1 MTGLRFLHGRRAAR
15 CRVVLG
21 ATGVSAT
28 IGLFSGLG
36 ASSAVA
42 GPLELGLCNGS
53 TLSQPFLPWGDP
65 TEYELAPDGTFI
77 GGGWRLD
84 NGALI
89 ASGTGPLG
97 SGSSVPVLSPAPGAS
112 ALSAPTCVD
121 AAYPSVR
128 MFIAGTGA
136 IAVSVVYHD
145 LVLPAGIASAGG
157 GWEPTLPM
165 VTWSAIP
172 GALAGGTATVSLLL
186 TGLSGQPVIDDV
198 YVDPWYRG

>member
-1 MTGLRFLHGRRAAR
+1 
-15 CRVVLG
+15 
-21 ATGVSAT
+21 
-28 IGLFSGLG
+28 
-36 ASSAVA
+36 
-42 GPLELGLCNGS
+42 
-53 TLSQPFLPWGDP
+53 
-65 TEYELAPDGTFI
+65 
-77 GGGWRLD
+77 
-84 NGALI
+84 
-89 ASGTGPLG
+89 
-97 SGSSVPVLSPAPGAS
+97 
-112 ALSAPTCVD
+112 
-121 AAYPSVR
+121 